1 MANID
6 LASITDPISDDQPCG
21 PDLDMEFDGDFMNF
35 EANVGMVWPE
45 RYFSWGS
52 DSLKGHTF
60 YDQIGELLS
69 RSRDLRL
76 LVPLAKLR
84 ILEGDLQGFAEA
96 LDAIHRL
103 LKEHWADVHPQAA
116 DFLELG
122 MGQLST
128 LDDNASSVLPF
139 IHTRLVASR
148 RSGPITYRKWQ
159 IASGDVNPREEEDRY
174 DAGTLTSAI
183 ADASEDEVDSAL
195 TALSAIRDALA
206 GIRLV
211 CIEEAGYENAPPI
224 DNLPKAVEGAIAM
237 LESATG
243 KSDGEATGESAA
255 EGDPGAAGG
264 AASVVVQLPAGAV
277 DNREAAIEAMHAA
290 AKYFALL
297 EPPSPVPI
305 LLREAQNAATK
316 NFYELV
322 NDLVPD
328 TAASAFVSLG
338 REPWFDV
345 PLSMLDQRNP
355 APDYENDEAAA
366 EDDGYSSSWEN
377 AGLEDDSVTG
387 DDMPDGTDELSDSD
401 AVPEED
407 QGGEAEAASD
417 EAEAAPEETEMS
429 DGMESS
435 DDAPAEESAEASE
448 ADGSWG
454 DSNDAAESDAEEPTE
469 EAEPESEPE
478 TEDTGPRFVAN
489 SRPEA
494 IDLMNK
500 VLMFYRVAEPS
511 SPVSLIIERALELSS
526 KNFIE
531 LLGNVL
537 PEGSLKVKPSEE
549 SSSGGW

>member
-1 MANID
+1 
-6 LASITDPISDDQPCG
+6 
-21 PDLDMEFDGDFMNF
+21 
-35 EANVGMVWPE
+35 
-45 RYFSWGS
+45 
-52 DSLKGHTF
+52 
-60 YDQIGELLS
+60 
-69 RSRDLRL
+69 
-76 LVPLAKLR
+76 
-84 ILEGDLQGFAEA
+84 
-96 LDAIHRL
+96 
-103 LKEHWADVHPQAA
+103 
-116 DFLELG
+116 
-122 MGQLST
+122 
-128 LDDNASSVLPF
+128 
-139 IHTRLVASR
+139 
-148 RSGPITYRKWQ
+148 
-159 IASGDVNPREEEDRY
+159 
-174 DAGTLTSAI
+174 
-183 ADASEDEVDSAL
+183 
-195 TALSAIRDALA
+195 
-206 GIRLV
+206 
-211 CIEEAGYENAPPI
+211 
-224 DNLPKAVEGAIAM
+224 
-237 LESATG
+237 
-243 KSDGEATGESAA
+243 
-255 EGDPGAAGG
+255 
-264 AASVVVQLPAGAV
+264 
-277 DNREAAIEAMHAA
+277 
-290 AKYFALL
+290 
-297 EPPSPVPI
+297 
-305 LLREAQNAATK
+305 
-316 NFYELV
+316 
-322 NDLVPD
+322 
-328 TAASAFVSLG
+328 
-338 REPWFDV
+338 
-345 PLSMLDQRNP
+345 MLDQRNP

-435 DDAPAEESAEASE
+435 DDAPAEESAEASG

-469 EAEPESEPE
+469 EAELESEPE
-478 TEDTGPRFVAN
+478 SEDTGPRFVAN